1 MTYPTK
7 SKYDEG
13 TLYLQPTCTY
23 TVPHTVPTMYPSKKI
38 NMRLP
43 EDLLERLDAYCKRH
57 FTNRTEVV
65 KRLLLEL
72 LIEDEKNID

>member
-1 MTYPTK
+1 MYPT
-7 SKYDEG
+7 
-13 TLYLQPTCTY
+13 
-23 TVPHTVPTMYPSKKI
+23 KKI